1 MKKDQI
7 FILKDRGVLLIS
19 GQDSKDFL
27 QNLVTNDINKVTE
40 TQSCFSSLLTPQ
52 GKYLFDFMI
61 VKHKDGYFI
70 DCELNQ
76 INGLIN
82 RLNVYKLNSKIEIEN
97 LSHKFQ
103 VVVISNEK
111 FLSINNSK
119 NLEGTTITYRD
130 DPFFIDPRNK
140 ELGARGIV
148 SLEKLYLS
156 IKKLELKLE
165 DSKNYYELSYNLGIA
180 QINTKNLQEKVFGLE
195 CNFEELNGID
205 FKKGCYIGQE
215 NTARMKLKNKLRKK
229 LFAVKSKEKLKVGSD
244 INYNSVKIGQI
255 VIDEPYP
262 FGLIKIVDPD
272 FSEYKDKDLLIN
284 DSKSKII
291 K

>member
-1 MKKDQI
+1 MKKYQI

-61 VKHKDGYFI
+61 VKHKDGYFL

-82 RLNVYKLNSKIEIEN
+82 RLNVYKLNSKIEITN

-103 VVVISNEK
+103 VTVISNEK
-111 FLSINNSK
+111 FISINNSK
-119 NLEGTTITYRD
+119 NHEGTTITYRD

-140 ELGARGIV
+140 KLGARGIV
-148 SLEKLYLS
+148 NLEKLYLS

-180 QINTKNLQEKVFGLE
+180 QINTKNLQEKIFGLE

-205 FKKGCYIGQE
+205 FKKGCYVGQE
-215 NTARMKLKNKLRKK
+215 NTARMKLKNKLRRK
-229 LFAVKSKEKLKVGSD
+229 LFAVKSNEKLKVGSD

-272 FSEYKDKDLLIN
+272 FSEYKDKNLLIN

>member
-61 VKHKDGYFI
+61 VKHKDGYFL

-82 RLNVYKLNSKIEIEN
+82 RLNVYKLNSKIEITN

-103 VVVISNEK
+103 VTVISNEK
-111 FLSINNSK
+111 FISINNSK

-140 ELGARGIV
+140 KLGARGIV
-148 SLEKLYLS
+148 NLEKLYLS

-180 QINTKNLQEKVFGLE
+180 QINTKNLQEKIFGLE

-205 FKKGCYIGQE
+205 FKKGCYVGQE
-215 NTARMKLKNKLRKK
+215 NTARMKLKNKVRKK
-229 LFAVKSKEKLKVGSD
+229 LFAIKSNDKLKIGSD
-244 INYNSVKIGQI
+244 INFNTIKIGQI

-291 K
+291 Q